1 MLAVGLT
8 TKSYRDQSCRALG
21 SYGVS
26 YADYAAVKQLTL
38 YQAASSHS
46 ITHMPQAARNSIDLK
61 TIKRFVSRRSGGF
74 SRVEH
79 RRVQVRGEDPFPRRR
94 VNSGQLVNKDVTST
108 GDMVC
113 IGREGQVDETECE
126 FSCDDR

>member
-1 MLAVGLT
+1 M
-8 TKSYRDQSCRALG
+8 
-21 SYGVS
+21 VS
-26 YADYAAVKQLTL
+26 LWR
-38 YQAASSHS
+38 AASSHS
-46 ITHMPQAARNSIDLK
+46 ITHMPQAARTNIDLK

-74 SRVEH
+74 RRVEH

-94 VNSGQLVNKDVTST
+94 VNSGQFVSKDVTST

-126 FSCDDR
+126 FSYDDR